1 MPDRPATLRDVA
13 AAAGVHPATASRALN
28 PETRLLVSE
37 ETARRVSAVAAEL
50 GYRPNPVARSLRTR
64 RSHTVGVLIPDL
76 NNPIFP
82 PIVRGLEDKL
92 AAAGYVALLGNTDAD
107 ASRERKLFEQMRA
120 RHVDGFVLATA
131 TLHDRLLAEAAA
143 AELPVV
149 LMNRLAQ
156 DYSFPAVSVDNEQ
169 GSRMAVTHLAKLGH
183 TRIAHIAGPQE
194 ASTGVGRLRGFR
206 DGMASCGL
214 EVAEDLIA
222 YAARYTVEEG
232 TRCGRELLAAHGDI
246 TAVAAANDMLAVGCY
261 AALDEAGRRCPDD
274 ISVIGFN
281 DMPFIDRLRPP
292 LTSVRFPHYQLG
304 TEAAQLLLERISG
317 AGGPVKILYLAPE
330 LIVRGSTA
338 EPAAAPAQAAP
349 ARLEDAG
356 QAGSPPV
363 PLRSVPSRAARGR
376 SLPPLAGER
385 QAVADRHHD
394 QVHAV
399 VGGGV
404 IVEIPDGYHGRVVV
418 AGVDD
423 PAMGERVVHH
433 DQTAGAYP
441 RHDLAPVAE
450 VAVLVSVD
458 EREVEQLLIRQRA
471 QRLDGRAEPQLD
483 PVLQSRLL
491 PVLPGYRGP
500 LLVDVTANQPSAVR
514 QPAGNAD
521 RGVPGKG
528 ADLDGRRGPGEL
540 SEQRHERPLLGG
552 DGQTGLVGEQI
563 SGLVRQFPEDGV
575 RRAAVRS
582 EIRVEVETDLLAA
595 PRHGTTL

>member
-13 AAAGVHPATASRALN
+13 AVAGVHPATASRALN

-37 ETARRVSAVAAEL
+37 ETARRVTAVAAEM

-64 RSHTVGVLIPDL
+64 RSHTIGVLIPDL

-107 ASRERKLFEQMRA
+107 AGRERKLFEQMRA

-131 TLHDRLLAEAAA
+131 TLQDPLLAEAAA

-169 GSRMAVTHLAKLGH
+169 GSRMAVTHLARLGH

-206 DGMASCGL
+206 DGMASHGL
-214 EVAEDLIA
+214 EVDEGLIA
-222 YAARYTVEEG
+222 YAAKYTVEEG
-232 TRCGRELLAAHGDI
+232 ARCGRELLAAHGDI

-261 AALDEAGRRCPDD
+261 AALDEAGRQCPDD
-274 ISVIGFN
+274 LSVIGFN
-281 DMPFIDRLRPP
+281 DMPFIDRLRPA

-338 EPAAAPAQAAP
+338 EPLAAAGAGLQ
-349 ARLEDAG
+349 DAG
-356 QAGSPPV
+356 QAGNPPV
-363 PLRSVPSRAARGR
+363 PLRSVPSRAAGGR

-404 IVEIPDGYHGRVVV
+404 IVEVPDGYHGRVVV

-441 RHDLAPVAE
+441 RYDLAPVAE
-450 VAVLVSVD
+450 VAVLVGVD
-458 EREVEQLLIRQRA
+458 EREVEQFGIRQRA
-471 QRLDGRAEPQLD
+471 QRLDGRAEPQLY
-483 PVLQSRLL
+483 PVLQGRLL
-491 PVLPGYRGP
+491 PVLPGHRGP
-500 LLVDVTANQPSAVR
+500 LLVDVTAQQPSAVR
-514 QPAGNAD
+514 QPAGDAD
-521 RGVPGKG
+521 RGVPGEG

-540 SEQRHERPLLGG
+540 GQQGHERPLLGG
-552 DGQTGLVGEQI
+552 DGQAHLVGEQVR
-563 SGLVRQFPEDGV
+563 GLVRQLPEDGV
-575 RRAAVRS
+575 RRAAVRG
-582 EIRVEVETDLLAA
+582 EVRVEVETDLLGA